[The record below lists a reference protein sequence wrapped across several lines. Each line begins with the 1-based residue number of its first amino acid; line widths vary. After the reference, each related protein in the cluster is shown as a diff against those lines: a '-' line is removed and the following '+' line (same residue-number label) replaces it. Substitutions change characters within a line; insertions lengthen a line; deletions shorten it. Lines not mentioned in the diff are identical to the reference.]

1 MRDFSFHSTRVFIS
15 KEQHTKNYANAKIG
29 DFLQF
34 FFGEFAKK
42 IYSIR
47 KSIKCGIKCKKFHK
61 EILIR

>member
-15 KEQHTKNYANAKIG
+15 KEQHTKNFANAKIC
-29 DFLQF
+29 DCLQF
-34 FFGEFAKK
+34 FSEFAKK

-61 EILIR
+61 KILIR